1 MHLLSTARQEA
12 ELILA
17 ALSDCVEVTRASPAG
32 GLRRFNELVGNIDLV
47 IASSDP
53 GAVRKR
59 LRSLPQVK
67 HVSASRNTPL
77 TARLKSGI
85 SARLWLVPQELFP
98 FALLQYTGSSD
109 HVAALRARGVQ
120 MGLSLSQDG
129 LFRGSEAV
137 ACTTEE
143 DIYAALGLSY
153 VPPEMREDTGEIE
166 AAEKGT
172 LPHLVDMDD
181 IRGVLHVHTTW
192 SDGEDSLEAM
202 VRSALERGH
211 QYIGI
216 SEHSQFAHYAGGLS
230 VKYPQIRILFGIESD
245 VLADGTL
252 DYEDRVLESF
262 DFVIASV
269 HSYFGMDEQLMTARI
284 IRAIENPYTTILGH
298 PTGRLLQSE
307 AGYAVD
313 LMEVIAAAA
322 ANGVAIEISGNPYKL
337 ELDWR
342 FAKRAGEK
350 GVMMSINPD
359 AHKAEA
365 LSDMLYG
372 VGIARKSW
380 LRPNQILN
388 TRSAEEIVE
397 FSRARRQGV
406 DRTG

>member
-1 MHLLSTARQEA
+1 
-12 ELILA
+12 
-17 ALSDCVEVTRASPAG
+17 
-32 GLRRFNELVGNIDLV
+32 
-47 IASSDP
+47 
-53 GAVRKR
+53 
-59 LRSLPQVK
+59 
-67 HVSASRNTPL
+67 
-77 TARLKSGI
+77 
-85 SARLWLVPQELFP
+85 
-98 FALLQYTGSSD
+98 
-109 HVAALRARGVQ
+109 

-129 LFRGSEAV
+129 LFRGSDAV
-137 ACTTEE
+137 ACAAEE

-153 VPPEMREDTGEIE
+153 IPPEMRENTGEVE
-166 AAEKGT
+166 AAEQGS
-172 LPHLVDMDD
+172 LPRLVDMGD

-216 SEHSQFAHYAGGLS
+216 SEHSQFAHYAGGLKERDVENQRAEIAALS

-322 ANGVAIEISGNPYKL
+322 ANGVALEISGNPHKL

-359 AHKAEA
+359 AHNAAA

-380 LRPNQILN
+380 LRPEQVLN
-388 TRSAEEIVE
+388 TRSAEGIVE
-397 FSRARRQGV
+397 FSRARRQGG
-406 DRTG
+406 DRAGRE